1 MTQRK
6 AKNAG
11 AAFGY
16 AADAYLSIPVEG
28 LPDAVEAILER
39 GATTVGDLRV
49 LGYYLDAAGASMVPH
64 DAGLLRQVNAA
75 ALVLARAV
83 VRAAGGIGQS
93 VAVAFSGSWAL
104 QDMLENLA
112 VTRGLAA
119 VVDQRTLN

>member
-1 MTQRK
+1 MTS
-6 AKNAG
+6 
-11 AAFGY
+11 
-16 AADAYLSIPVEG
+16 SIPLV
-28 LPDAVEAILER
+28 
-39 GATTVGDLRV
+39 RV

-83 VRAAGGIGQS
+83 VRAAGGIGRS

-112 VTRGLAA
+112 VTGGLAA